1 MGTTVDLVTDR
12 APSVDLTVY
21 RKEVYNFLRTV
32 TIKYEPMINLLNEI
46 VILKGG
52 TVDDGHPE
60 TWKYYKNAVG
70 EYHES
75 DTPMYIF
82 SLDTK
87 EKVLYSRDV
96 LSKSPRTLEAYSV
109 GQDYFKELCELY
121 PTQLDLIKNIRYPVS
136 DWETLYNAPNLTYIT
151 GEESLLEENE
161 RDSLIRQ
168 LKLSLKFIDNRWN
181 FPGLEVEELEPIM
194 FLGMLF
200 QILASALFA
209 QRFENI
215 RTQEV
220 HSWHVWQ
227 YITSQGL
234 SDYSDLLTFSQSMFL
249 YRNLDYLNQNRGKQS
264 NLVIL
269 ADNLL
274 QEWSLSLYGRNVMQR
289 SDKGADDCLLYPDL
303 VAKIIPTKN
312 ASDVAI
318 PLSSVDDMVYKL
330 IEVGNELP
338 AIDYPPEENAAR
350 QERLLSDTTL
360 NEYPTKVVEIAP
372 VDRNKKFAQQ
382 FDTYIYDSLVYG
394 IVSGL
399 YSPSVE
405 LPSKISSKT
414 VALNAKD
421 CLLLFNYCMFKA
433 FDITPTTIP
442 TIHKSALALKPSPV
456 TIREWYNIDAQ
467 KSSIYAYVD
476 VNDYTNGYFQM
487 DYLQSTPNNFSTELL
502 KGFETISHQVS
513 LQRLNSDVRVGKLM
527 RLISENMLIIGDVP
541 LGLTTAT
548 TYQEWLA
555 RNPDLVVQIIGP
567 IEASTKTSSS
577 VYADLATSI
586 VDTLVPVLPGFNTYG
601 NYQVTDTSY
610 QRIKQL
616 FTQFTSYNIT
626 FVDDNT
632 TAPSYIFSPQ
642 YLSSLW
648 SESSEGDSFY
658 YIDETYVKI
667 KDYQFDI
674 IEEPVLGRTVSI
686 DKDLMEDPS
695 FGRLDVTLSGTKEV
709 KENSSDLF
717 YTGNAVSCS
726 ITDKA
731 ISDDVIIG
739 AVRGVASVLT
749 LPAAPVPLNKGN

>member
-75 DTPMYIF
+75 DTPMYIV

-136 DWETLYNAPNLTYIT
+136 DWETLYNAPNLSYIT

-168 LKLSLKFIDNRWN
+168 LKLSLKFINNRWN

-303 VAKIIPTKN
+303 VAKVIPTKN

-318 PLSSVDDMVYKL
+318 PLTSVDDMVYKL

-338 AIDYPPEENAAR
+338 AVDYPPEENAAR

-394 IVSGL
+394 IASGL

-442 TIHKSALALKPSPV
+442 TTHKSALALKPSPV
-456 TIREWYNIDAQ
+456 TLREWYNIDDQ

-487 DYLQSTPNNFSTELL
+487 DYLQSTPNDFSTELL

-527 RLISENMLIIGDVP
+527 RLISKNMLIIGDIP

-555 RNPDLVVQIIGP
+555 LNPDLVVQIIGP
-567 IEASTKTSSS
+567 IEASTKTASS

-586 VDTLVPVLPGFNTYG
+586 IDTLVPVLPGFNTYG

-674 IEEPVLGRTVSI
+674 IEEPVFSRTVSI

-695 FGRLDVTLSGTKEV
+695 FGKLDVTLSGTKEV
-709 KENSSDLF
+709 KENFSDLF

-726 ITDKA
+726 IADKA